1 MDQIDKIQNDVNLIR
16 ISLLGDDAMNVKG
29 MKQQLV
35 EFMIDTGAHISVIE
49 DNITKTQARVMKIE
63 TRNKRFGWFGKGF
76 IAGSGIVAGAVG
88 KPFLVKILTFLSGLL
103 LSIVSLTY
111 IYSIV

>member
-1 MDQIDKIQNDVNLIR
+1 MDQIDKIENEIKLVR
-16 ISLLGDDAMNVKG
+16 IALLGDDTLNVKG

-35 EFMIDTGAHISVIE
+35 EFMLDTGNHISQIKEGLV
-49 DNITKTQARVMKIE
+49 KTQARVTKIE

-76 IAGSGIVAGAVG
+76 IAGGGIVAGAVG